1 MNIINYYKDK
11 IKNRYHIIYNFQND
25 FFIFNT
31 KIKNGYNFIDEK
43 CYKILNE
50 LNKFYDFQI
59 VEVNNVNR

>member
-25 FFIFNT
+25 FFGFNT
-31 KIKNGYNFIDEK
+31 KIRNGYNFIDEK

-59 VEVNNVNR
+59 VEVNNKC